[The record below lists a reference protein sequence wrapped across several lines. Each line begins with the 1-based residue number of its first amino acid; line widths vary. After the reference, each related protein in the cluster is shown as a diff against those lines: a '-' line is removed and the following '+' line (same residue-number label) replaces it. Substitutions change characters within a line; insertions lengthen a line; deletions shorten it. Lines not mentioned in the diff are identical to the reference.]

1 MIKKGFTQLANSLIL
16 DNRLSNDAK
25 MLFIYIKSLSV
36 NFRKL
41 RNRTLLARLSISIN
55 TLQKCK
61 EELIKHK
68 YLVVHRLP
76 SSNFYELRLPKINV
90 PSLSKSTQS
99 DYPKKGYHYK
109 SNTITS
115 NTINNKGKF
124 KRLKKFDE

>member
-90 PSLSKSTQS
+90 PSLSNSTQS
-99 DYPKKGYHYK
+99 DYPKKGYYYK

>member
-1 MIKKGFTQLANSLIL
+1 LIL

-76 SSNFYELRLPKINV
+76 SSNFYELRLPKIDV
-90 PSLSKSTQS
+90 PSLSNSTQS